1 METNLNPSVV
11 ENREESKFKIFLRRS
26 IGSLSVG
33 IGLLLLT
40 SYLIATVKTYNA
52 IIQISS
58 FDVNLKEVLIT
69 ASPIL
74 MGVYIFLFGGIR
86 VINSSNKDEIP
97 ISSKFFY
104 NTGILILITIL
115 VTISGVPSMLMEAFS
130 ETSILDPSYDE
141 SNEIANFFFGFAFI
155 FSMFAV
161 FVEYM
166 GWMCLVIAMLFIPI
180 VEFGLTNRLMKRK
193 YKKNDINKD
202 AQAAQTEQVNSTQQI
217 TEEQNLEERIA
228 ATAAVID
235 QPTENTNNT
244 SIEEAKKDPLWRNIL
259 KIFIGVL
266 LLLLGVSSVLLLF
279 ETNNEI
285 GVLLAYICLF
295 GGIRVIKSSSQDEI
309 PILVKFLFNVG
320 ILFIIVF
327 PVRFV
332 LGDFISNECFVTLIS
347 TIVFALIVE
356 LGLTNRLIKRMYN
369 RMEKK
374 E

>member
-1 METNLNPSVV
+1 
-11 ENREESKFKIFLRRS
+11 
-26 IGSLSVG
+26 
-33 IGLLLLT
+33 
-40 SYLIATVKTYNA
+40 
-52 IIQISS
+52 
-58 FDVNLKEVLIT
+58 
-69 ASPIL
+69 
-74 MGVYIFLFGGIR
+74 
-86 VINSSNKDEIP
+86 
-97 ISSKFFY
+97 
-104 NTGILILITIL
+104 
-115 VTISGVPSMLMEAFS
+115 MEAFS

-141 SNEIANFFFGFAFI
+141 SNEIANFFFGVAFI

-266 LLLLGVSSVLLLF
+266 LLLLGVSSVLQLF

>member
-40 SYLIATVKTYNA
+40 YYLIATVKTYNA
-52 IIQISS
+52 IIQIFS
-58 FDVNLKEVLIT
+58 FDVNLKAVLIT

-115 VTISGVPSMLMEAFS
+115 VTISGVPSLLMEAFS

-141 SNEIANFFFGFAFI
+141 SNEIANFFFGYAFI

-166 GWMCLVIAMLFIPI
+166 GWMCLVTAMLFIPI
-180 VEFGLTNRLMKRK
+180 VEFGLTNRLIKRK

-266 LLLLGVSSVLLLF
+266 LLLLGVSSVLQLF